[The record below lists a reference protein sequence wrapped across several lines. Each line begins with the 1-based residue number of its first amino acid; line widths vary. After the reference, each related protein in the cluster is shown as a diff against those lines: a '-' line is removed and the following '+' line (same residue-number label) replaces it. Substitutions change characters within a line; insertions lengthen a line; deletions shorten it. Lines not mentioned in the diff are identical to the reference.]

1 MKKSNAPVIGRTP
14 FQKWLDKY
22 QGILYLIPW
31 IIGFVVFKA
40 FPFGQSLYYSFTDM
54 NFFKSGT
61 TFVGLQN
68 YITAFTTTK
77 ITKALII
84 TFKYAFITVP
94 LKLIFALFIAYILNF
109 KIACVNL
116 FRTVYYIPSI
126 LGGSVAIAVL
136 WKAVFSKD
144 GLLNTVLRAVTFGL
158 VQGPEWLSD
167 PHYALW
173 IICFLRIWQFGS
185 AMVLFLAALKWRQF
199 FSITV
204 PMITPIIF
212 YNLVT
217 QICQAFQEFNGPYI
231 ITNGGPRGSTTLIS
245 LLVYNYAFKSYDM
258 GMASALAWIMFII
271 VCVLTII
278 AFTSQKKWV
287 YYSDER

>member
-1 MKKSNAPVIGRTP
+1 MKESNAPAVGRTP

-22 QGILYLIPW
+22 QGLFYLIPW

-40 FPFGQSLYYSFTDM
+40 VPFGQSLYYSFTDM

-61 TFVGLQN
+61 QFVGLAN

-77 ITKALII
+77 ITKALLI

-94 LKLIFALFIAYILNF
+94 LKLVFALFIAYILNF

-136 WKAVFSKD
+136 WKAVFSVD

-167 PHYALW
+167 PSYALW

-185 AMVLFLAALKWRQF
+185 AMVLFLAALKG
-199 FSITV
+199 V
-204 PMITPIIF
+204 PAD
-212 YNLVT
+212 LD
-217 QICQAFQEFNGPYI
+217 
-231 ITNGGPRGSTTLIS
+231 R
-245 LLVYNYAFKSYDM
+245 KS
-258 GMASALAWIMFII
+258 
-271 VCVLTII
+271 VV
-278 AFTSQKKWV
+278 
-287 YYSDER
+287 

>member
-1 MKKSNAPVIGRTP
+1 MKKSNAPAGARTP
-14 FQKWLDKY
+14 FQKWVDKY
-22 QGILYLIPW
+22 QGLFYLIPW
-31 IIGFVVFKA
+31 IIGFLVFKA

-54 NFFKSGT
+54 NFFKDGT
-61 TFVGLQN
+61 SFVGLAN
-68 YITAFTTTK
+68 YITAFHTRK

-136 WKAVFSKD
+136 WKAVFSVD
-144 GLLNTVLRAVTFGL
+144 GLLNTVVRAVTFGA

-167 PHYALW
+167 PNYALW

-185 AMVLFLAALKWRQF
+185 AMVLFLAALKGVPADLYEAATIDGAGKWRQF

-204 PMITPIIF
+204 PM
-212 YNLVT
+212 
-217 QICQAFQEFNGPYI
+217 

-271 VCVLTII
+271 VCILTII

>member
-1 MKKSNAPVIGRTP
+1 MKESNAPSLGRTP
-14 FQKWLDKY
+14 AQKFFDKY
-22 QGILYLIPW
+22 QGLFYLIPW
-31 IIGFVVFKA
+31 IIGFLVFKA

-54 NFFKSGT
+54 NFFKDGT
-61 TFVGLQN
+61 SFVGLAN
-68 YITAFTTTK
+68 YITAFHTRK

-136 WKAVFSKD
+136 WKAVFRDD
-144 GLLNTVLRAVTFGL
+144 GLVNTIIRA
-158 VQGPEWLSD
+158 
-167 PHYALW
+167 
-173 IICFLRIWQFGS
+173 I
-185 AMVLFLAALKWRQF
+185 
-199 FSITV
+199 
-204 PMITPIIF
+204 
-212 YNLVT
+212 
-217 QICQAFQEFNGPYI
+217 
-231 ITNGGPRGSTTLIS
+231 
-245 LLVYNYAFKSYDM
+245 KSNQM
-258 GMASALAWIMFII
+258 GMASALAWIMFVI
-271 VCVLTII
+271 VCILTII

>member
-1 MKKSNAPVIGRTP
+1 MLRNSLKKEDFPDERKQCTAVGRTP

-22 QGILYLIPW
+22 QGLFYLIP
-31 IIGFVVFKA
+31 GSSA
-40 FPFGQSLYYSFTDM
+40 SSSLRQFPFGQSLYYSFTDM
-54 NFFKSGT
+54 NFFKDGT
-61 TFVGLQN
+61 SFVGLAN
-68 YITAFTTTK
+68 YITAFHTRK

-136 WKAVFSKD
+136 WKAVFSVD
-144 GLLNTVLRAVTFGL
+144 GLLNTVVRAVTFGA

-167 PHYALW
+167 PSYALW

-185 AMVLFLAALKWRQF
+185 AMVL
-199 FSITV
+199 
-204 PMITPIIF
+204 
-212 YNLVT
+212 
-217 QICQAFQEFNGPYI
+217 
-231 ITNGGPRGSTTLIS
+231 S
-245 LLVYNYAFKSYDM
+245 LLH
-258 GMASALAWIMFII
+258 
-271 VCVLTII
+271 
-278 AFTSQKKWV
+278 
-287 YYSDER
+287 

>member
-1 MKKSNAPVIGRTP
+1 MKESNAPVIGRTP

-94 LKLIFALFIAYILNF
+94 LKLIFALFI
-109 KIACVNL
+109 
-116 FRTVYYIPSI
+116 PSI

-185 AMVLFLAALKWRQF
+185 AMVLFLAALKGVPADLYEAATIDGAGKWRQF